1 VLKGMH
7 VGRPEA
13 KFLTIRQGDRTFLSR
28 FQPLHLIKKASHDMG
43 DLFSPFLGIILY
55 IQNPRSPP
63 PLLPDRRRC
72 SRRDSLARRDQP
84 PIRRGSPTSTPSAVL
99 PGKKIPRTPDAASC
113 ASCREN
119 RSSFISTLIVLSVS
133 ATDGG
138 HAGQEN
144 ERATAKRCPSL
155 VIDTRIRGEMVVFS
169 FSLQRF
175 SNEIN

>member
-13 KFLTIRQGDRTFLSR
+13 KFLTIRKGDRTFLSR

-55 IQNPRSPP
+55 IQSPRSLP
-63 PLLPDRRRC
+63 PLLPDRHRC
-72 SRRDSLARRDQP
+72 SQRDSLARRNHP
-84 PIRRGSPTSTPSAVL
+84 PIRRDSPTTTPSAVL
-99 PGKKIPRTPDAASC
+99 LGKKIPRTPDAASC

-133 ATDGG
+133 ATVDTP
-138 HAGQEN
+138 
-144 ERATAKRCPSL
+144 RAETS
-155 VIDTRIRGEMVVFS
+155 VQ
-169 FSLQRF
+169 QR
-175 SNEIN
+175 SDVLRSS